1 MPLNALPVCEL
12 FDQLKSALAQHQQL
26 ILEAPTGAG
35 KSTALPLALLDWP
48 EVEGRIIML
57 EPRRVAA
64 RSVARFIASQRGCGL
79 GAEVGYRVRGDSKV
93 SKDTRLEVVTEGI
106 LTRMI
111 QDDPELEGVGLI
123 IFDEIHERHLSTDL
137 GLALA
142 LEVQSGLRDDLK
154 ILAMSAT
161 LSGMPLQELMPG
173 ARVLNSEGR
182 SYPVRVEYANVP
194 AGTDWQAH
202 MGKTLME
209 LATGKRV
216 LPADVAAGTV
226 LAFLPGKAEIERL
239 REYLSERLS
248 DTDFAICPLYGELDS
263 TAQDRALGADP
274 DGRRKLVL
282 ATNVAESSLTID
294 GVTQVLDCG
303 LVRQASFN
311 PRTGVTRLG
320 LKRISQASAIQ
331 RAGRAGRLAPGL
343 CIRLWSQ
350 EEFERQMKADEPEIL
365 RSELVSLAQEAAAW
379 GARDFDSLK
388 LLSRPPAVNEAIAW
402 ALLQDLELVDDSH
415 KPTSLGREA
424 HRLGCHPRL
433 GHMLLKAR
441 ELGRSQADNQLAPLA
456 CLLAA
461 ILEGRGLPRRGCDIS
476 QYLVWACSG
485 QAGQQAKQWAAKLGI
500 KADFAAV
507 ARAAHPSDCGLLLAL
522 AYPDRIAM
530 ARGKDGFVLANGT
543 GITVDEADA
552 MSLEPMLV
560 AADFGELE
568 GRSAGRL
575 WLGAPLDVRLFDG
588 PLAFLRSEREV
599 SGFDEGRGRFVAERQ
614 KRVGQLVLGREP
626 LSQVPATLKASAW
639 IARIRQ
645 KGLGCLGFDDDAMQL
660 RRRLMLATSLLGGD
674 WPAMDDEALLA
685 NLEHWL
691 GPFLGEINTLDQFNK
706 LDAGRILRDSLDWQ
720 LRTSLDAALPT
731 HYPMATGTRA
741 PIRYE
746 DDGRAMLRV
755 RLQEAYGM
763 AATPLL
769 ADGRLKL
776 TMELLSPAQRPL
788 ALTAD
793 LASFW
798 QGPYQD
804 VKKEMRGRYPKHLWP
819 DDPANTLPTKFT
831 KKKTLGQA

>member
-1 MPLNALPVCEL
+1 MTLNALPVCDL
-12 FDQLKSALAQHQQL
+12 FDELKRSLAQHQQL

-48 EVEGRIIML
+48 EISGRIIML

-64 RSVARFIASQRGCGL
+64 RSVARFIAKQRGCQL

-93 SKDTRLEVVTEGI
+93 SKATRLEVVTEGI

-111 QDDPELEGVGLI
+111 QDDPELDGVGLI

-142 LEVQSGLRDDLK
+142 LEVQAGLRDDLN

-161 LSGMPLQELMPG
+161 LSGMPLEALMPD
-173 ARVLNSEGR
+173 AALLRSEGR
-182 SYPVRVEYANVP
+182 SFPVAVEYASVP
-194 AGTDWQAH
+194 AGADWQAH

-209 LATGKRV
+209 LATGKRP
-216 LPADVAAGTV
+216 LPEGITPGTV

-239 REYLSERLS
+239 KDYLAERLS
-248 DTDFAICPLYGELDS
+248 ESEFAICPLYGELDAN
-263 TAQDRALGADP
+263 TQDRALSADP

-294 GVTQVLDCG
+294 GVTLVVDCG
-303 LVRQASFN
+303 FVRQASFN

-350 EEFERQMKADEPEIL
+350 DEFERQMKADEPEIL
-365 RSELVSLAQEAAAW
+365 RSELVSLAQEAAVW
-379 GARDFDSLK
+379 GARDFAALK
-388 LLSRPPAVNEAIAW
+388 LLSRPPKVNESLAW
-402 ALLQDLELVDDSH
+402 ALLKELELVDDNH
-415 KPTSLGREA
+415 KLTALGRDA

-441 ELGRSQADNQLAPLA
+441 ALGEAQSDATLAPLA

-476 QYLVWACSG
+476 HYLGWATSG
-485 QAGQQAKQWAAKLGI
+485 QTGQQAKQWAAKLGI

-507 ARAAHPSDCGLLLAL
+507 AKAAHPRDCGLLLAL

-543 GITVDEADA
+543 GITVDESDA
-552 MSLEPMLV
+552 MALEPMLV

-575 WLGAPLDVRLFDG
+575 WLGAPLDARLFDG
-588 PLAFLRSEREV
+588 PLAFLQSEREV
-599 SGFDEGRGRFVAERQ
+599 SGFDEGRGRFVAEKQ
-614 KRVGQLVLGREP
+614 RVVGSLVLGRETV
-626 LSQVPATLKASAW
+626 SQVPAALKASAW

-645 KGLGCLGFDDDAMQL
+645 KGLACLGLDDDAMQL
-660 RRRLMLATSLLGGD
+660 RRRVSLAANLLGGD
-674 WPAMDDEALLA
+674 WPAMDDEALLDG
-685 NLEHWL
+685 LEDWL
-691 GPFLGEINTLDQFNK
+691 GPYLGNINSLNEFNK
-706 LDAGRILRDSLDWQ
+706 LDAGRLLRDSLDWQ
-720 LRTSLDAALPT
+720 LRRTLDEALPT
-731 HYPMATGTRA
+731 HYPMATGTQA

-769 ADGRLKL
+769 AGGRLKL

>member
-1 MPLNALPVCEL
+1 MNSLPVCDL
-12 FDQLKSALAQHQQL
+12 FDDLKSALQAHNQL

-48 EVEGRIIML
+48 EISGRIIML

-64 RSVARFIASQRGCGL
+64 RSVARFIAKQRGCAL
-79 GAEVGYRVRGDSKV
+79 GTEVGYRVRGDSKV

-142 LEVQSGLRDDLK
+142 LEVQAGLRDDLT

-161 LSGMPLQELMPG
+161 LSGMPLQALMPE
-173 ARVLNSEGR
+173 AALLKSQGR
-182 SYPVRVEYANVP
+182 SYPVTLEYANVP
-194 AGTDWQAH
+194 AGSDWQAH
-202 MGKTLME
+202 MGKTLLE
-209 LATGKRV
+209 LATGKRP
-216 LPADVAAGTV
+216 LPDGIAPGTV

-239 REYLSERLS
+239 KVFLSERLKES
-248 DTDFAICPLYGELDS
+248 EFAICPLYGELDAN
-263 TAQDRALGADP
+263 AQDQALSADAA
-274 DGRRKLVL
+274 GRRKLVL

-294 GVTQVLDCG
+294 GVTQVVDCG
-303 LVRQASFN
+303 FVRQASFN
-311 PRTGVTRLG
+311 PRSGVTRLG

-350 EEFERQMKADEPEIL
+350 DEFERQMKADEPEIL
-365 RSELVSLAQEAAAW
+365 RSELVSLALEAAAW
-379 GARDFDSLK
+379 GARDFAALK
-388 LLSRPPAVNEAIAW
+388 LLSIPPRVNETIAW
-402 ALLQDLELVDDSH
+402 NLLKDLELVDDDH
-415 KPTSLGREA
+415 KLSALGREA

-433 GHMLLKAR
+433 AHMLLKAKA
-441 ELGRSQADNQLAPLA
+441 LGAAEADPGLAPLA

-476 QYLVWACSG
+476 HYLGWATSG
-485 QAGQQAKQWAAKLGI
+485 QTGQQAKQWAAKLGI
-500 KADFAAV
+500 KADFAAL
-507 ARAAHPSDCGLLLAL
+507 AKSAHPHDCGLLLAL

-575 WLGAPLDVRLFDG
+575 WLGAPLDERLFDG
-588 PLAFLRSEREV
+588 PLAFLVAEREV

-614 KRVGQLVLGREP
+614 RVVGHLVLGRE
-626 LSQVPATLKASAW
+626 SMTKVPASLKASAW

-660 RRRLMLATSLLGGD
+660 RRRVCLAASLLGGD
-674 WPAMDDEALLA
+674 WPAMDDEALLEC
-685 NLEHWL
+685 LEDWL
-691 GPFLGEINTLDQFNK
+691 GPFLGDINTLDQFNK

-763 AATPLL
+763 ASTPLL

-831 KKKTLGQA
+831 KKKTLGQS

>member
-1 MPLNALPVCEL
+1 MNSLPVCDL
-12 FDQLKSALAQHQQL
+12 FDDLKSAMQAHNQL

-48 EVEGRIIML
+48 EVSGRIIML

-64 RSVARFIASQRGCGL
+64 RSVASFIARQRGCAL
-79 GAEVGYRVRGDSKV
+79 GSEVGYRVRGDSKV

-142 LEVQSGLRDDLK
+142 LEVQAGLRDDLN

-161 LSGMPLQELMPG
+161 LSGMPLEALMPD
-173 ARVLNSEGR
+173 AVLLRSEGR
-182 SYPVRVEYANVP
+182 SFPVTLEYANVP
-194 AGTDWQAH
+194 AGGDWQAH
-202 MGKTLME
+202 MGKTLMD
-209 LATGKRV
+209 LATGKRP
-216 LPADVAAGTV
+216 LPEGIAPGTV

-239 REYLSERLS
+239 KDYLAERLS
-248 DTDFAICPLYGELDS
+248 ASEFAICPLYGELDAN
-263 TAQDRALGADP
+263 AQDQALSADAAA
-274 DGRRKLVL
+274 RRKLVL

-294 GVTQVLDCG
+294 GVTLVVDCG
-303 LVRQASFN
+303 FVRQASFN
-311 PRTGVTRLG
+311 PRSGVTRLG

-350 EEFERQMKADEPEIL
+350 DEFERQMKADEPEIL
-365 RSELVSLAQEAAAW
+365 RSELVSLALEAAAW
-379 GARDFDSLK
+379 GARDFAALK
-388 LLSRPPAVNEAIAW
+388 LLSVPPSVNEAIAW
-402 ALLQDLELVDDSH
+402 TLLKDLELVDDDH
-415 KPTSLGREA
+415 KLTALGREA

-433 GHMLLKAR
+433 AHMLLKAKV
-441 ELGRSQADNQLAPLA
+441 LGKAESDDSLAPLA

-461 ILEGRGLPRRGCDIS
+461 IVEGRGLPRRGSDIS
-476 QYLVWACSG
+476 HYLGLASG
-485 QAGQQAKQWAAKLGI
+485 GQPGQQARQWAAKLGV
-500 KADFAAV
+500 KADLSSV
-507 ARAAHPSDCGLLLAL
+507 AKAAHPRDCGLLLAL
-522 AYPDRIAM
+522 AYPDRIAL
-530 ARGKDGFVLANGT
+530 ARGNDGFVLANGT

-575 WLGAPLDVRLFDG
+575 WLGAPLDVRLFEG
-588 PLAFLRSEREV
+588 ALAFLVSERDV
-599 SGFDEGRGRFVAERQ
+599 SGFDEGRGRFVAEKQ
-614 KRVGQLVLGREP
+614 KLVGSLVLSRTP
-626 LSQVPATLKASAW
+626 LDKVPAALKAAAW
-639 IARIRQ
+639 VARIRQ
-645 KGLGCLGFDDDAMQL
+645 KGIAILGFDDVALQL
-660 RRRLMLATSLLGGD
+660 RRRVALAATLLGGN
-674 WPAMDDEALLA
+674 WPSVDDEALLA

-691 GPFLGEINTLDQFNK
+691 GPYLGEINTLEQFNK

-746 DDGRAMLRV
+746 EDGRAMLRV

-763 AATPLL
+763 ASTPLL

-804 VKKEMRGRYPKHLWP
+804 VKKEMRGRYPRHLWP

-831 KKKTLGQA
+831 KKKTLGQS